1 MINYYDF
8 ILMMC
13 FQQQCANAKYTM
25 RFYNNYTIQLGSWT
39 EINNPWGV
47 DLLDKFASIL
57 CESLQGNHKN
67 LYVCKLD
74 ISNKLTQ
81 NTK

>member
-8 ILMMC
+8 ILIMF

-25 RFYNNYTIQLGSWT
+25 RLYNNYTIQLGSWT

-47 DLLDKFASIL
+47 DLLDKL
-57 CESLQGNHKN
+57 SLLPFCARVYRATTK
-67 LYVCKLD
+67 
-74 ISNKLTQ
+74 ISRFVS
-81 NTK
+81 

>member
-1 MINYYDF
+1 
-8 ILMMC
+8 
-13 FQQQCANAKYTM
+13 M

-47 DLLDKFASIL
+47 DLLDKL
-57 CESLQGNHKN
+57 SLLPFWREFTVQPQKSLGSSA
-67 LYVCKLD
+67 V
-74 ISNKLTQ
+74 SNKLTQ